1 MSSTFV
7 LGHDGWV
14 WKIKICKF
22 IIDFHGMHYL
32 FVRRSNKQKMRSG
45 IISDFTKGIII
56 IIFFIFYNNQV
67 ILRVISQCIPP
78 SCIPSLKKDLP
89 LSFSLVKRKIY
100 LEIHMKEEFASV
112 FTSVFSQAEQKED
125 DEHFYNG

>member
-1 MSSTFV
+1 
-7 LGHDGWV
+7 
-14 WKIKICKF
+14 
-22 IIDFHGMHYL
+22 
-32 FVRRSNKQKMRSG
+32 MRSG
-45 IISDFTKGIII
+45 IISDFTKVIII

-67 ILRVISQCIPP
+67 ILRVISQCTPP

-100 LEIHMKEEFASV
+100 LEIHMKEEFTSE
-112 FTSVFSQAEQKED
+112 FTSVFSQAEQKEE